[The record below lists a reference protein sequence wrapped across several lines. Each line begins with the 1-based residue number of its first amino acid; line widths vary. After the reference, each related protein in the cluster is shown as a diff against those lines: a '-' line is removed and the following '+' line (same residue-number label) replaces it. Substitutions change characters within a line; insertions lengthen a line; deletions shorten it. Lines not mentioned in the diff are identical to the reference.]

1 MNEDSKVEES
11 EITDKFLNFSN
22 LIRRS
27 LLNLY
32 YSLEIDYDEL

>member
-1 MNEDSKVEES
+1 MTKDSKDEES
-11 EITDKFLNFSN
+11 ITDKVLNFSN